1 MNVDWCIAQVQQFIG
16 SCEQHERLWIA
27 AGRDESA
34 DVRKVRE
41 DIMADIPVIEQIADQ
56 AWPEWREWQELR
68 TYMPWEYTRTLALAR
83 KVLVQ
88 LRRREELAEN
98 LGMGAPSLSASAL
111 HPDVWQAAESQWRHD
126 HFGDAVRAA
135 SRSVNAAL
143 QSKVGRRD
151 ISEAPLIR
159 ESFSLD
165 RPKPGAPRLR
175 LMEDDESDTY
185 RNLHSGAISFGVGCF
200 TAIRNVLSHEYGEVA
215 EPPQQL
221 ALEYLAAFSILARW
235 IEDAERLDAP

>member
-1 MNVDWCIAQVQQFIG
+1 
-16 SCEQHERLWIA
+16 
-27 AGRDESA
+27 
-34 DVRKVRE
+34 
-41 DIMADIPVIEQIADQ
+41 MADIPVIEQIADQ

-165 RPKPGAPRLR
+165 RPKPGGDFASWRMMKATRTGTFTQVRSASAWGASRP
-175 LMEDDESDTY
+175 
-185 RNLHSGAISFGVGCF
+185 SGTC
-200 TAIRNVLSHEYGEVA
+200 
-215 EPPQQL
+215 
-221 ALEYLAAFSILARW
+221 
-235 IEDAERLDAP
+235 